1 MASTRFI
8 VRAMFCVGLIAS
20 GWLVFGA
27 EAVDLTVTHYARS
40 IQPGEV
46 VVLEVQ
52 SSHQPVSIYAVAF
65 GRGVRFFSSEMD
77 ETWRG
82 LIGVDLETAPG
93 DYPVEIRATIDNG
106 EIIQEVYTLQV
117 VRKDFPTRHLK
128 VNPNFVNPPEEVI
141 ERITREAQTV
151 ADVFEKSSHVRYWSG
166 EFRAP
171 VPGNSTSGFGRRSVY
186 NGEPRSPHSGTDFRA
201 GSGTPVK
208 APNIARVVLTGEL
221 YFSGNVVI
229 LDHGWGLYSYFAHL
243 SSIDV
248 TEGEMVVTGQVV
260 GKVGATGRVTGPHL
274 HWTAR
279 LNGARVDPVSLMTL
293 LKN

>member
-1 MASTRFI
+1 MSCVGFI
-8 VRAMFCVGLIAS
+8 VP
-20 GWLVFGA
+20 GWFVFGT
-27 EAVDLTVTHYARS
+27 EAVDLTVSHHARS

-46 VVLEVQ
+46 VVIEVR
-52 SSHQPVSIYAVAF
+52 SANEPVSIYAVAF
-65 GRGVRFFSSEMD
+65 GRGVRFYWSEMD

-82 LIGVDLETAPG
+82 LIGIDLETAPG
-93 DYPVEIRATIDNG
+93 KYQVEIRATIDNG

-117 VRKDFPTRHLK
+117 EKKDFPTRHLK

-141 ERITREAQTV
+141 ERITREAKTI
-151 ADVFEKSSHVRYWSG
+151 ADIFAKSSHVRHWSG

-201 GSGTPVK
+201 GSGTSVK

-248 TEGEMVVTGQVV
+248 IEGEMVATGQVV

-279 LNGARVDPVSLMTL
+279 LNGARVDPISLMTL
-293 LKN
+293 LEN

>member
-151 ADVFEKSSHVRYWSG
+151 ADVFENALRSH
-166 EFRAP
+166 
-171 VPGNSTSGFGRRSVY
+171 
-186 NGEPRSPHSGTDFRA
+186 
-201 GSGTPVK
+201 
-208 APNIARVVLTGEL
+208 
-221 YFSGNVVI
+221 
-229 LDHGWGLYSYFAHL
+229 
-243 SSIDV
+243 
-248 TEGEMVVTGQVV
+248 
-260 GKVGATGRVTGPHL
+260 
-274 HWTAR
+274 
-279 LNGARVDPVSLMTL
+279 
-293 LKN
+293 